1 MVMSMK
7 AKSFSPTSNSVLKT
21 NHACQR
27 MAQRNLSNQDLD
39 FILMVGRRF
48 HRAGVVLIHLCRKDI
63 PARFLRHNQFARL
76 EGTTLVLGRD
86 APILITVWRNRRG
99 GLRHIQHKFRNVS

>member
-1 MVMSMK
+1 MDKMSVP
-7 AKSFSPTSNSVLKT
+7 AVSETLLKS
-21 NHACQR
+21 NHARQR
-27 MAQRNLSNQDLD
+27 MAQRNLSNRDLD